1 MRLKRKHQGNFMSS
15 MSIPGRVN
23 ILIMGVSLLFFGVG
37 CGENQVS
44 GGGLEPPQL
53 DAYPTLTNQRLLT
66 VTGTKAAGTAIR
78 YQKGTQ
84 DAVTPVEA
92 SDATTFEFEVNLDEG
107 LNRFAIQA
115 TNVTGRLTSEATFL
129 TTTLDTIPP
138 RAPTCPGCPVSV
150 EAGTTVELAGEKDA
164 EANILSDE
172 DEVVTFT
179 DSSEWSYRVAIP
191 AGINTFTLRSSD
203 KAGNISEKLV
213 LSVTG
218 TSGTLAAPTINCPG
232 ISEPTTE
239 CTLFSNSES
248 VIISGGHPGGA
259 VVKGEASTAPGELFS
274 ISSTSAGDSTIDGA
288 WSHTFPV
295 SEGNNR
301 FTLVSQKDGEISQ
314 PATLTISLDTTPP
327 EPPQLNDIPAVIGA
341 NQVTVTGTNAEDV
354 VKMCLRIGQN
364 PNCDDIPN
372 IDAIEA
378 FAVDIPLALGDNI
391 LCFQAFDG
399 ANNQSAPS
407 CLETSRIEGPDLTIL
422 APTAGAT
429 IAEDTMPIRVSALGN
444 SEEGS
449 EVVEVLYWLD
459 AVIESAG
466 AELSVDP
473 LGDAGDYS
481 GVADLSSFVNGTSH
495 TLYVR
500 ATNALGLTTERNV
513 RFAYQSGFT
522 LVSDTGAPGH
532 GRDPQIAQDESGTVH
547 VVWQDECVQYASC
560 TVDGLTGLTAPD
572 IFYRSL
578 DGDQW
583 SEVVSISSEREDL
596 IDGASNDPAIAISSD
611 GILHV
616 VWSDNGASDSLTD
629 FDLYHR
635 TLNTSTGVWTE
646 SEIILDSDVIDAAP
660 EIEIEDDGTIHIV
673 FVRTDFSTDP
683 LSVDVYH
690 TSNNGIAWSTPL
702 NVSSHAGDGLSSEPD
717 FLVDDDGTVH
727 ITWQDTGTTTVSPSN
742 EDSDIFY
749 VRLNDGGSGYTRIE
763 SEPILVSNNPID
775 DAAGRADPTN
785 ARSIQPTIAEGN
797 GTIYIAWE
805 DTTPAIESDT
815 DSDIFVHTFVDGVIQ
830 EVPSTVYLA
839 PTGSTS
845 SSQQVS
851 LLPLT
856 DGRVML
862 TFIELDTLS
871 FSEIKFAILRPSGV
885 MTGVTILSSGG
896 GLAQSPQTLLNGASI
911 GLSWFDNSPID
922 AQDFELPNG
931 GGPDDDVVFQWV
943 PTP

>member
-1 MRLKRKHQGNFMSS
+1 MSS
-15 MSIPGRVN
+15 MTFVGRAT
-23 ILIMGVSLLFFGVG
+23 ILSCSVALIFFSAG

-44 GGGLEPPQL
+44 GGGLAPPEL
-53 DAYPTLTNQRLLT
+53 DPYPALTNQRVLT
-66 VTGTKAAGTAIR
+66 VTGTKASGTAIR

-92 SDATTFEFEVNLDEG
+92 NESSTFEFDVTLDEG

-115 TNVTGRLTSEATFL
+115 TNVTGRQTSEPIYL
-129 TTTLDTIPP
+129 TTTLDTVPP
-138 RAPTCPGCPVSV
+138 RAPTCPNCPVSV

-164 EANILSDE
+164 ESNILSDE

-179 DSSEWSYRVAIP
+179 DSDEWSYRVAIP
-191 AGINTFTLRSSD
+191 AGINTFTLRSTD
-203 KAGNISEKLV
+203 KAGNVSEKLV

-218 TSGTLAAPTINCPG
+218 TSGTLAAPTIDCPG

-239 CTLFSNSES
+239 CTLYSNTDSIT
-248 VIISGGHPGGA
+248 VGGGHPGGA

-274 ISSTSAGDSTIDGA
+274 ISSTSSGDSTIDGS
-288 WSHTFPV
+288 WSHTFAI
-295 SEGNNR
+295 SEGENR

-314 PATLTISLDTTPP
+314 PATLVIALDSTPP
-327 EPPQLNDIPAVIGA
+327 APPQLNDIPAVVGA
-341 NQVTVTGTNAEDV
+341 NQVTVTGTNTADV
-354 VKMCLRIGQN
+354 VKMCLRVGQS
-364 PNCDDIPN
+364 PNCNDIPN
-372 IDAIEA
+372 LTNPQVFE
-378 FAVDIPLALGDNI
+378 VDISLELGDNI
-391 LCFQAFDG
+391 LCFRAFDG
-399 ANNQSAPS
+399 ADNQSAPS
-407 CLETSRIEGPDLTIL
+407 CLETSRIEGPSLTINQ
-422 APTAGAT
+422 PSGGAT
-429 IAEDTMPIRVSALGN
+429 IAEDTMQIRVSAFGN
-444 SEEGS
+444 DEDGS

-466 AELSVDP
+466 AELSLDP
-473 LGDAGDYS
+473 LGDAGEYA
-481 GVADLSSFVNGTSH
+481 GVADLSSYTNGTSH

-500 ATNALGLTTERNV
+500 ATNALGLTTERSV

-532 GRDPQIAQDESGTVH
+532 GRDPQIAQDQTGTVH
-547 VVWQDECVQYASC
+547 IVWQDECVQYASC
-560 TVDGLTGLTAPD
+560 TVDGLAGLTAPD

-578 DGDQW
+578 VGDEW
-583 SEVVSISSEREDL
+583 TDVVSISSERDDL
-596 IDGASNDPAIAISSD
+596 IDGASNNPAVALSDD

-629 FDLYHR
+629 FDLYYR
-635 TLNTSTGVWTE
+635 TLNTANGEWSE
-646 SEIILDSDVIDAAP
+646 SEIILDSEVIDSAP
-660 EIEIEDDGTIHIV
+660 EIEVDADGAVHLV

-683 LSVDVYH
+683 LSADIFH
-690 TSNNGIAWSTPL
+690 MFNNGIAWSTPL
-702 NVSSHAGDGLSSEPD
+702 NVSMHDGDGLSSEPD
-717 FLVDDDGTVH
+717 FLIDDDGIVH
-727 ITWQDTGTTTVSPSN
+727 VTWQDTGTTSASLSN

-749 VRLNDGGSGYTRIE
+749 VRLTDDGGEYGLIE

-775 DAAGRADPTN
+775 DAAGRANPAN

-805 DTTPAIESDT
+805 DTTPAIESDS
-815 DSDIFVHTFVDGVIQ
+815 DSDIFIHTFVDGVIQ
-830 EVPSTVYLA
+830 EVPATVYLA

-851 LLPLT
+851 LLPLE

-862 TFIELDTLS
+862 TFVELDTLS
-871 FSEIKFAILRPSGV
+871 FSEIKYAILRPSGV
-885 MTGVTILSSGG
+885 MTSVSVLSSGG
-896 GLAQSPQTLLNGASI
+896 GLAQSPQTILNGASI